1 MKAVVS
7 HYGKQSLGLVLLFPR
22 WGTTDRATYYQLN
35 KNIFQLKLFLEK
47 SFLFSFGRFLSL
59 GFSKNFRENFHPW
72 EIIISLQDTKQIFFN
87 IYVYHLLYPPTSRW
101 TLCWYCRQVPAVL
114 CVYPRR
120 DGPGSRKLRKFKM
133 WNIDQ
138 NTALAQRSSS
148 AGATKFTR
156 LNIYLV

>member
-1 MKAVVS
+1 MVNKAS
-7 HYGKQSLGLVLLFPR
+7 GWFCCFQGEAQQ
-22 WGTTDRATYYQLN
+22 RATYQLN
-35 KNIFQLKLFLEK
+35 MNIFQLKLFLEK

-87 IYVYHLLYPPTSRW
+87 IYVCHLLYPPTSRW